1 VGQNVVVAAA
11 VIAAIP
17 AILFFLIFQKNI
29 MSGLT
34 AGSLKG

>member
-1 VGQNVVVAAA
+1 MNVVVAAA
-11 VIAAIP
+11 VIAAVPTIN
-17 AILFFLIFQKNI
+17 FFLVFQKSI

>member
-1 VGQNVVVAAA
+1 MNVVVAAA

-17 AILFFLIFQKNI
+17 TIIFFLIFQKSI
-29 MSGLT
+29 ISGLT